1 MKLMTHRGPEAES
14 GDTAAPWRAESL
26 QRGES
31 GAGVD
36 MVAPGARRLTAR
48 RVRCALLVSALAYYG
63 VVAAG
68 VPMRTGRDAG
78 DGDYQ
83 DDQQVPP
90 THYGRA
96 TDLTKPPRPRAVG
109 RGAQT
114 EWEPKTGGES
124 SGQEGGGSRSGN
136 GTKGWSVALNT
147 LLMALASGL
156 GAAPFFVVEKV
167 PRKWLGVANA
177 LASGVMIAA
186 SFGLIKEGLDSVN
199 HVPHTLVRLV
209 GGMIL
214 GLVFIIFSQQLVDGH
229 EVEMGSLKGLD
240 ARKAIMV
247 MGIMTLHSFSE
258 GLGVG
263 VSYGGEHGHRQG
275 MVTTWAIAL
284 HNIPEGLAV
293 ALVAVPRG
301 ESKWTAAAWA
311 VISSLPQ
318 PLVAIPAY
326 IFVEWFSTLLPIG
339 LGCAAGTMIWMV
351 FAELVPDA
359 LKTTDAHTIATT
371 LSLALTSQLAL
382 QSFIEMRS

>member
-114 EWEPKTGGES
+114 EREPKTGGES
-124 SGQEGGGSRSGN
+124 SGQEGGGSRTPGSSHTRG
-136 GTKGWSVALNT
+136 GG
-147 LLMALASGL
+147 
-156 GAAPFFVVEKV
+156 F
-167 PRKWLGVANA
+167 
-177 LASGVMIAA
+177 
-186 SFGLIKEGLDSVN
+186 
-199 HVPHTLVRLV
+199 PH
-209 GGMIL
+209 
-214 GLVFIIFSQQLVDGH
+214 
-229 EVEMGSLKGLD
+229 
-240 ARKAIMV
+240 A
-247 MGIMTLHSFSE
+247 
-258 GLGVG
+258 
-263 VSYGGEHGHRQG
+263 
-275 MVTTWAIAL
+275 
-284 HNIPEGLAV
+284 
-293 ALVAVPRG
+293 
-301 ESKWTAAAWA
+301 
-311 VISSLPQ
+311 
-318 PLVAIPAY
+318 
-326 IFVEWFSTLLPIG
+326 
-339 LGCAAGTMIWMV
+339 
-351 FAELVPDA
+351 
-359 LKTTDAHTIATT
+359 
-371 LSLALTSQLAL
+371 
-382 QSFIEMRS
+382 